1 MAYQLTI
8 FPQVV
13 NDLEDAFYWYEEQ
26 SDGLGYEME
35 AEFYST
41 LQYIQDAPLTIQIRY
56 LFVRIAWLSRF
67 PYGVHFYC
75 EGNRIFVTALIHT
88 GKDPKVWTDRL
99 KP

>member
-1 MAYQLTI
+1 MTYQLTI

-26 SDGLGYEME
+26 SEGLGQEME

-41 LQYIQDAPLTIQIRY
+41 LEYIQGAPLTIQIRY
-56 LFVRIAWLSRF
+56 LFVRIAWLNRF

-75 EGNRIFVTALIHT
+75 EGNCIFVTALIHT
-88 GKDPKVWTDRL
+88 GRDPKVWTERL